1 MRIGIQ
7 FTLLVLCGLSVSGCT
22 TLSGS
27 DELVAPLSGP
37 KITRNKT
44 EFHDSLVCAS
54 QKLAKTDTG
63 FSRKPR
69 VVIDQIP
76 DLSGKINSTEG
87 TKISQGVDHMAVTAL
102 QSFSSSIDIVERSI
116 LNAFNVEN
124 NLTRQQLVGDG
135 VRRQVAGQ
143 KNPLNFKPLFKGNIY
158 SADYFITG
166 AITEVNYNLF
176 SGGGVLGISNVN
188 FGKRKVALN
197 VGIDLRIVNMH
208 NLKVEDALTLEKQFI
223 GERLNGDALRFV
235 DSELLSLDGG
245 ASRDEPIQRGVR
257 AMIERG
263 ISALLGSVM
272 GVSLDACFQPKS
284 PELNVASV
292 R

>member
-1 MRIGIQ
+1 MRTRTPL
-7 FTLLVLCGLSVSGCT
+7 TLLILSMLALSGCS
-22 TLSGS
+22 TLKGNK
-27 DELVAPLSGP
+27 DLLAPLEGP
-37 KITRNKT
+37 SITKNETTNHR
-44 EFHDSLVCAS
+44 SLMCAAQRLS
-54 QKLAKTDTG
+54 TSDTG

-76 DLSGKINSTEG
+76 DLSGKINSIEG

-135 VRRQVAGQ
+135 VRRQISGQ
-143 KNPLNFKPLFKGNIY
+143 KNEIKFKPLFKGSII

-166 AITEVNYNLF
+166 AITEVNYNIF
-176 SGGGVLGISNVN
+176 SGGGLLGISGVN

-197 VGIDLRIVNMH
+197 VAIDMRIVNMH
-208 NLKVEDALTLEKQFI
+208 NLKVEEALTLEKQFI
-223 GERLNGDALRFV
+223 GERLNGDVLRFV
-235 DSELLSLDGG
+235 DNELLSLDGG
-245 ASRDEPIQRGVR
+245 LSRDEPIQRGVR

-263 ISALLGSVM
+263 VSALLGSVM
-272 GVSLDACFQPKS
+272 GVSTDACFQPES
-284 PELNVASV
+284 TDLNVAIL